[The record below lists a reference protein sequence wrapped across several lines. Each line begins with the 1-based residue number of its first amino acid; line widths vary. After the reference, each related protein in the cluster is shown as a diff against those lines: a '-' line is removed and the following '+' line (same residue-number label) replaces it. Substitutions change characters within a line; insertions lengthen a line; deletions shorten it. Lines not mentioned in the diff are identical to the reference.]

1 MYRCISELDIQI
13 CYIQS
18 VPGRIDTLYSNP
30 PSMSMG
36 HWRRFSPRC
45 PGSTPFSK
53 NSPVLF
59 QSNNSFPFISFILCP
74 FRSELLFLL
83 PFSAYLVV
91 GFSLPYTCS
100 RHNHRDS
107 FFSVFFFFFSP
118 SASLFPI
125 SYFCSF
131 WDLPASALF
140 PLPLRDCAMLT
151 LSV

>member
-1 MYRCISELDIQI
+1 MLIFELDTQI

-18 VPGRIDTLYSNP
+18 VHGYIDTLYSNP
-30 PSMSMG
+30 PSMSVG

-59 QSNNSFPFISFILCP
+59 QSNNSVPFISFNLCP

-91 GFSLPYTCS
+91 GFFTS
-100 RHNHRDS
+100 
-107 FFSVFFFFFSP
+107 
-118 SASLFPI
+118 
-125 SYFCSF
+125 SY
-131 WDLPASALF
+131 L
-140 PLPLRDCAMLT
+140 LT
-151 LSV
+151 S